1 MALGKG
7 LGQILEEVGLAY
19 ETEMQE
25 DGNFAQEHTDERI
38 RELNV
43 DLIDPNPYQPRKH
56 FDSDRLSELAESIRQ
71 HGLLQPIVVVARAG
85 RYILVAGER
94 RLRAHKLA
102 DLGIIR
108 AIVAEVDF
116 DDLRM
121 RELALVENIQR
132 ENLNAIELAHSYQEL
147 LDVHKITHEG
157 LANVVHKSRSQIT
170 NTLRLLALPSYAQ
183 QMIVDEKITQGH
195 AKILVGLDADKVK
208 VLVDTIIGQKLS
220 VRETENLLK
229 EKKQTTTPAKKAL
242 NSTTYSPE
250 LINKLEELLP
260 LDHRV
265 KGKKLEIL
273 LPNEDALIQ
282 FITLLEKN

>member
-260 LDHRV
+260 LDHRI